1 MENSGR
7 FVFYNNIY
15 FFMKNQKQNN
25 WHCVTCY
32 VISMDYTV
40 INHSSR
46 PIRTRGLIR
55 SCSYCKKYYLL
66 KELSLSEGFPV
77 VVEDVSLS

>member
-15 FFMKNQKQNN
+15 FFTKNQKQNN
-25 WHCVTCY
+25 RYWTGIAWHVT
-32 VISMDYTV
+32 SF
-40 INHSSR
+40 SR
-46 PIRTRGLIR
+46 SIALDQSAREDSL
-55 SCSYCKKYYLL
+55 SYCKKYYLL
-66 KELSLSEGFPV
+66 KELSLGEGFPA